1 MRKCL
6 RCETAMVEDLAVMV
20 TNGGYGVDVRE
31 KECSKV
37 PWEKSNVP
45 YVLNADTQ
53 KCTLIIPKASKSW
66 QRKTSKPIP
75 I

>member
-31 KECSKV
+31 RVCSKV
-37 PWEKSNVP
+37 PWAKSSVL
-45 YVLNADTQ
+45 YVLSADIL
-53 KCTLIIPKASKSW
+53 KLTLIIPKVSKSW
-66 QRKTSKPIP
+66 QRKISKQIP

>member
-31 KECSKV
+31 KQVS
-37 PWEKSNVP
+37 
-45 YVLNADTQ
+45 Q
-53 KCTLIIPKASKSW
+53 
-66 QRKTSKPIP
+66 IP
-75 I
+75 IYKTVR